1 MGIRIFKSRKKNKR
15 SLDVVEQIETFK
27 YMLRAPLHI
36 ILERKIKVYHVICR
50 VVVVLLCLYFVLV
63 CFLKSTPTKYMYRY
77 NLKRRRPNYL
87 YNTLM
92 HATNN

>member
-63 CFLKSTPTKYMYRY
+63 CFLKSTPTKYMNRY
-77 NLKRRRPNYL
+77 NFKR
-87 YNTLM
+87 TTCIT
-92 HATNN
+92 H

>member
-27 YMLRAPLHI
+27 YRLPAPLHI

-50 VVVVLLCLYFVLV
+50 VVVVASLFVFCVGL
-63 CFLKSTPTKYMYRY
+63 FLKSTPTKYMNRY
-77 NLKRRRPNYL
+77 NFKR
-87 YNTLM
+87 TTCIT
-92 HATNN
+92 H